1 MEFTIDSIEGNVVY
15 WTVAYNGIT
24 GEGSSVADSPV
35 LAENAVEFVK
45 SKVDLPALE
54 QCLTLASLG
63 Q

>member
-1 MEFTIDSIEGNVVY
+1 MEFTIDNIEGNVVY

-24 GEGSSVADSPV
+24 GEGSSVSDSPV

-45 SKVDLPALE
+45 SKLDLTAL
-54 QCLTLASLG
+54 QQSLTVASLG